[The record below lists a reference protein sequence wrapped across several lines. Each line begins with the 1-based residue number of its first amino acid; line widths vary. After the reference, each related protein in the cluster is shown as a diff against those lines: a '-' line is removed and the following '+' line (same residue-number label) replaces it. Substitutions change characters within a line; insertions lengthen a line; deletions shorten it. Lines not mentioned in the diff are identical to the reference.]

1 VVVRRDGRPVAGAQ
15 VELVTLPLARLGI
28 ARVFWGPV
36 WKRRDAAPEPADLD
50 AALDALR
57 AEFAERRRMLL
68 RVVPREETTT
78 SIGERLERAGWARH
92 AEGYRTVV
100 LDLPASADELRQA
113 LHQNWRR
120 NLAKGL
126 HAELRVESG
135 TDAAAYEV
143 FMRLYGEMRARK
155 SFESTLDPAAFRLVR
170 ERLPEN
176 WRPRIFTAS
185 KEGVPLASIICSLQG
200 DTGIYLF
207 GASADA
213 ALPLR
218 ASYVAHWHAIRWLI
232 DAGAVHYDLGGAN
245 PANAGTYQ
253 FKSGTG
259 GRHVEF
265 IGEFEL
271 AGSLPSRLA
280 VHAAEAAREGVRALR
295 RRFARRAAG

>member
-1 VVVRRDGRPVAGAQ
+1 MRRDGRPVVAAQ
-15 VELVTLPLARLGI
+15 VELVTLPVARAGV
-28 ARVFWGPV
+28 ARVFWGPM
-36 WKRRDAAPEPADLD
+36 WRPRDADAEGADLD
-50 AALDALR
+50 VAMDALR
-57 AEFAERRRMLL
+57 TEYCERRRMLL
-68 RVVPREETTT
+68 RVVPREEATA
-78 SIGERLERAGWARH
+78 IAERLEAEGWARH
-92 AEGYRTVV
+92 ADGYRTVV
-100 LDLPASADELRQA
+100 LDLPCSTDALRPG

-126 HAELRVESG
+126 RAGLGVESG
-135 TDAAAYEV
+135 TDAAAYDV

-155 SFESTLDPAAFRLVR
+155 SFDSTLDPAAFRLVH
-170 ERLPEN
+170 ERLRED

-185 KEGVPLASIICSLQG
+185 KDGVPLASVICSFQG

-218 ASYVAHWHAIRWLI
+218 ASYVAHWHAIEWLI
-232 DAGAVHYDLGGAN
+232 DVGATRYDFGGAN

-265 IGEFEL
+265 VGEFEL

-280 VHAAEAAREGVRALR
+280 VHAAEAARYGLRGLR
-295 RRFARRAAG
+295 RRVAGPGPR